1 LNNPNYKK
9 ELEGKTFE
17 RLWSAT
23 VKQGGYT
30 QVPRMLIQNP
40 KQLDERLTS
49 QHIAIL
55 VYLISRW
62 SYGKNPF
69 PSIEQMRKALRQGR
83 DPLQRRIKELIDW
96 QLLGKIKQRDPNNK
110 KKFQSNRY
118 DLRPLT
124 KKLEE
129 KIKSTDQ
136 YILREFESS

>member
-1 LNNPNYKK
+1 MNNTNYKK
-9 ELEGKTFE
+9 EIEGKTFE
-17 RLWSAT
+17 RLWSAK
-23 VKQGGYT
+23 VKSGGYT
-30 QVPRMLIQNP
+30 QVPRMLIQSP

-55 VYLISRW
+55 CYLISRW

-96 QLLGKIKQRDPNNK
+96 ELLKKIKVRDPNNK

-129 KIKSTDQ
+129 KI
-136 YILREFESS
+136 ESSDINIMRQLDA

>member
-1 LNNPNYKK
+1 
-9 ELEGKTFE
+9 
-17 RLWSAT
+17 
-23 VKQGGYT
+23 
-30 QVPRMLIQNP
+30 MLIQSP

-55 VYLISRW
+55 CYLISRW

-96 QLLGKIKQRDPNNK
+96 DLLKKIKVRDPNNK

-129 KIKSTDQ
+129 KI
-136 YILREFESS
+136 ESSDINIMRQLDA

>member
-1 LNNPNYKK
+1 MNQNEYKK
-9 ELEGKTFE
+9 ALEGKTFE
-17 RLWSAT
+17 RLWSPI
-23 VKQGGYT
+23 VKKGGYT

-83 DPLQRRIKELIDW
+83 DPLQRRIKELIEW
-96 QLLGKIKQRDPNNK
+96 KLLAKIKQRDPNNK
-110 KKFQSNRY
+110 KKYQSNRY
-118 DLRPLT
+118 DLRPLA

-129 KIKSTDQ
+129 KIENTDS
-136 YILREFESS
+136 YILNQLESG